1 MMDLEIVKAI
11 QSISNPPLD
20 WFFTGVTT
28 IGGEIFFILLVA
40 VIYWTLDKR
49 FAHMFALTF
58 MSSALANTLVKGVFQ
73 RPRPYTEPGV
83 RVPFESLNMTSG
95 YSFPS
100 GHSQGAGVIGMP
112 AFKASRRGYRKQL
125 IAAGVFVM
133 VAVPLSRIYLG
144 QHYLTDV
151 LGGLVFGVAIAFVV
165 FKVVSLM
172 GDNEHLWTL
181 ALVPAALVVF
191 IVSQTHDVAVATGA
205 FTGFALGYYGEKR
218 YVGFDVKAAFSVQ
231 ILKITIGLLG
241 VLLFK
246 EGVKLLYEDSV
257 FMDFLRYLLI
267 GGWAAFGAPLVYGHV
282 FRRDQKT
289 V

>member
-1 MMDLEIVKAI
+1 MMDLDIVKAI

-28 IGGEIFFILLVA
+28 IGGEVFFILLVA
-40 VIYWTLDKR
+40 VIYWTIDKR

-58 MSSALANTLVKGVFQ
+58 MTSALFNTLVKGVFQ

-83 RVPFESLNMTSG
+83 RVPYESLNMTSG

-100 GHSQGAGVIGMP
+100 GHSQGAGVIGMT
-112 AFKASRRGYRKQL
+112 ALKASKRRYRKPL
-125 IAAGVFVM
+125 VAAGVFVM

-151 LGGLVFGVAIAFVV
+151 LAGLVVGVAIALVV
-165 FKVVSLM
+165 FKVVDLM

-181 ALVPAALVVF
+181 AMVPAAVVVF
-191 IVSQTHDVAVATGA
+191 LVSQSHDVAVATGA

-218 YVGFDVKAAFSVQ
+218 HVGFDVRATLGVQ
-231 ILKITIGLLG
+231 TLKIVIGLLG
-241 VLLFK
+241 VLLLK
-246 EGVKLLYEDSV
+246 EGFKLLYEDSA

-267 GGWAAFGAPLVYGHV
+267 GGWVAFGAPLVFGHV
-282 FRRDQKT
+282 FRRHQKT